1 MEGWHCFLG
10 NSKITGDPRLPL
22 LDHIGQ
28 QHAWQFLL
36 SHKRMSSEAFDDTD
50 WEAVGQGLRS
60 STLAFRLWAAKHVSR
75 FCGTGRMMAL
85 MGEWDTDCC
94 PCCHLEWEDTFHL
107 PLCPHPD
114 MVTKFDSELAQLQA
128 KLEDL
133 DTSPIL
139 LNAITSYVRP
149 RGDRP
154 FSAGLPN
161 PQDTDLAWQDAH
173 TWHHFM
179 EGKFSKVLGDYQAE
193 YYRSIS
199 SRRSASRWTSRLSKY
214 LLMFLHNMW
223 KCRNTF
229 VHPIVDGGLS
239 PEAYAVLQEDINT
252 QLHLGTTRL
261 PRNDHYLF
269 KETLTSLNENSIA

>member
-28 QHAWQFLL
+28 QHARQFLL
-36 SHKRMSSEAFDDTD
+36 SRNRMSSEAFDDTD

-85 MGEWDTDCC
+85 MGEWDTDSC
-94 PCCHLEWEDTFHL
+94 PCCHFEWEDTFHL

-114 MVTKFDSELAQLQA
+114 MVTKFDSELVQLQA

-139 LNAITSYVRP
+139 LTAITSYVR
-149 RGDRP
+149 
-154 FSAGLPN
+154 S
-161 PQDTDLAWQDAH
+161 
-173 TWHHFM
+173 
-179 EGKFSKVLGDYQAE
+179 
-193 YYRSIS
+193 
-199 SRRSASRWTSRLSKY
+199 
-214 LLMFLHNMW
+214 
-223 KCRNTF
+223 
-229 VHPIVDGGLS
+229 
-239 PEAYAVLQEDINT
+239 
-252 QLHLGTTRL
+252 
-261 PRNDHYLF
+261 
-269 KETLTSLNENSIA
+269 